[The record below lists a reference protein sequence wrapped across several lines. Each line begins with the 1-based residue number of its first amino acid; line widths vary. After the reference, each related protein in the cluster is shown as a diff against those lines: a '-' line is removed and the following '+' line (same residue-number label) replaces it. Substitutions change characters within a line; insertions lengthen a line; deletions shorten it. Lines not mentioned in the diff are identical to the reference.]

1 MRYRILTILMSVSFW
16 VCGAA
21 QAFAQSCT
29 VSPESLNFGSIVT
42 LSSGN
47 TDISGTITLSC
58 PSLALGSFA
67 AVVSADIGTGGS
79 SGTVRQMANGS
90 SRLNYQLYRDP
101 ARTSVFSSNGSPLGG
116 GPIERSGSSLLFGS
130 SVDIPFYG
138 RVFGNQ
144 SGVSSGS
151 YASYVVIRV
160 DYSNCGLLFC
170 NDGTAFLILDVVA
183 YVSKQCSVSASDIN
197 FGSRGA
203 LATNVNANGRLDV
216 LCTPGTDFAISLS
229 NGQNGT
235 SANDRKMR
243 SPAGGTVDYNLYR
256 TPDYTAVWGSS
267 LSTDTLSGSGS
278 GTTDAYTVF
287 GRVPAQPTPAAGV
300 YSDTIIV
307 TLTY

>member
-1 MRYRILTILMSVSFW
+1 MRNSILTILMSVSFW

-21 QAFAQSCT
+21 QAFAQNCT
-29 VSPESLNFGSIVT
+29 VSLTSLNFGSIVT

-47 TDISGTITLSC
+47 TDVKGTITLSC
-58 PSLALGSFA
+58 PGLVLSNFS

-90 SRLNYQLYRDP
+90 SRLNYQLYRDS
-101 ARTSVFSSNGSPLGG
+101 ARTSVFSSIGSPLGG
-116 GPIERSGSSLLFGS
+116 GPIGESWGSLLFGS

-151 YASYVVIRV
+151 YASYVVFRV
-160 DYSNCGLLFC
+160 DYRNCVLFC
-170 NDGTAFLILDVVA
+170 NDVTTFLILDVVA

-300 YSDTIIV
+300 YTDTIIV